1 MRSRIGTVIWIVIGV
16 VIASSHHYLD
26 HIGAVRPI
34 ISAAQAILL
43 WPLLL
48 LGINLHVH

>member
-34 ISAAQAILL
+34 ISAALAILL